1 MKALVGK
8 SYPLYSKYKEPLD
21 CEKLDLISYIHQM
34 YRMDLLA
41 FYEANYLLKLIR
53 DNNPWLEKYIRRW
66 EVNG

>member
-8 SYPLYSKYKEPLD
+8 SYPLYSKYKELLD
-21 CEKLDLISYIHQM
+21 CEKLDLISCIHQM
-34 YRMDLLA
+34 YRAGFLSS
-41 FYEANYLLKLIR
+41 YETNYLMKLIR